1 MKTRRKL
8 QPEFKAKI
16 ALEAIKGLK
25 PVAEIAKEHTVHPV
39 QISEWKKT
47 LQDRASELF
56 GRAATDSSEALFQEL
71 ERARATIGRLTL
83 DLDYLKKKSQTLG
96 LVIEPDSLISRTLG

>member
-8 QPEFKAKI
+8 QPEFKARI
-16 ALEAIKGLK
+16 ALEAMKGLK
-25 PVAEIAKEHTVHPV
+25 PVAQIAKEHTVHPV

-56 GRAATDSSEALFQEL
+56 GKTTGESSDGLAQEL

-83 DLDYLKKKSQTLG
+83 DLDYLKKKSQSLG